1 LEVFDMSETITLE
14 TRLDAVEKDLADLK
28 DLVRRAPN
36 ARPWYERMIGSMK
49 DYPEFA
55 EVVRLGRELRKA
67 EQDVPRTT

>member
-1 LEVFDMSETITLE
+1 MSETITLE